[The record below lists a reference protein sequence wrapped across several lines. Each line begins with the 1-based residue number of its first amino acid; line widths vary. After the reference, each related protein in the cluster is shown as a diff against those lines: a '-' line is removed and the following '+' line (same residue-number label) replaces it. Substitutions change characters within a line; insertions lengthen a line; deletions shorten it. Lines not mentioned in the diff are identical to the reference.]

1 MVDDN
6 ALELLSRY
14 LDHDLDDSEAHRLTV
29 RIEGDQQLRL
39 ELEALKRV
47 RASLREMA
55 ATEDPPAAI
64 DTILAPLMT
73 GSAPSAGARPWLRW
87 LATAAV
93 VVLGLTVVLEV
104 SRRRSYESTGNWPAR
119 AAERSATETAGR
131 FALAPLPTRAPGVEE
146 RPRGAA
152 ERLLTADGPEID
164 VNSSGPA
171 APLEVLGPL
180 EAPVG
185 EAEPA
190 GGDSRDGDPE
200 DFEMQGQAAGTVTA
214 EPRADRRFART
225 GSQSS
230 IDGAGTAEKLDETKA
245 DQAEARPSIGD
256 ESWPEAAPFGGQLLV
271 FVEGRTLWQS
281 FKPRVRCDPGRYAVR
296 VRIEA
301 GTVRKVWPV
310 WKPLAAPTES
320 LQASA
325 MVLGLTIDGVADGE
339 YAAEVVVELLPPDPP

>member
-6 ALELLSRY
+6 TMELLSRH
-14 LDHDLDDSEAHRLTV
+14 LDHDLDDSDENRLAV
-29 RIEGDQQLRL
+29 QIEEDQQLRL
-39 ELEALKRV
+39 ELESLKRV
-47 RASLREMA
+47 RAALREMA
-55 ATEDPPAAI
+55 ATEDPPAAL
-64 DTILAPLMT
+64 DTILAPLVR
-73 GSAPSAGARPWLRW
+73 SPAPAAGARPWLRW

-93 VVLGLTVVLEV
+93 VVVGLTVVLEV
-104 SRRRSYESTGNWPAR
+104 SRRRSYEPTGNWPAR
-119 AAERSATETAGR
+119 AAERSATETGGR

-152 ERLLTADGPEID
+152 ERLLSADGPEID
-164 VNSSGPA
+164 VNSSEPA

-185 EAEPA
+185 ETEAAA
-190 GGDSRDGDPE
+190 GEGRDGGRE
-200 DFEMQGQAAGTVTA
+200 DFGVRGQAKETVTA
-214 EPRADRRFART
+214 EPHTDRRLAET
-225 GSQSS
+225 GRQSS
-230 IDGAGTAEKLDETKA
+230 MDGDGTAEKLDETKA
-245 DQAEARPSIGD
+245 DQVEARASSGD
-256 ESWPEAAPFGGQLLV
+256 ESWTEAALFDGQLLV
-271 FVEGRTLWQS
+271 FVEGKTLWRS

-325 MVLGLTIDGVADGE
+325 MVLGLTIDGIADGE
-339 YAAEVVVELLPPDPP
+339 YVAEVVVELRPPDHR